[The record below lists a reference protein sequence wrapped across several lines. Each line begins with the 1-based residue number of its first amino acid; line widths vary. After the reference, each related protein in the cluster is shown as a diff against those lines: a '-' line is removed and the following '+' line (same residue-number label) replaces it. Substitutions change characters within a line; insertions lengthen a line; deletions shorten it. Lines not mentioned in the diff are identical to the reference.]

1 MNTISNPGINN
12 MAGFA
17 GGYSMGDTST
27 YPNRCFPR
35 AKLNISSGSTSTLYS
50 MLSRVE

>member
-12 MAGFA
+12 MAGFT

-27 YPNRCFPR
+27 YPNRRFPR
-35 AKLNISSGSTSTLYS
+35 AKLNVSSGSTSALDG